1 MLYYA
6 TKEDRCVK
14 KIDKYRFI
22 PSVTMIL
29 LILTI
34 VSFNLNKVQSAVDKT
49 YYALSHQCSWLFIG
63 ANIAAFIFSIWVA
76 FGKYKDIKLGGASAK
91 PEYGTFSWISMM
103 FTTSCSA
110 GLIVFGFV
118 ETIIYASAPPFEIE
132 PFSLKAYEQAMAYTH
147 YHWGIN
153 AWSLYVPA
161 SIAIGYML
169 YNRGETTVSMSAACK
184 SVLKKNNNG
193 VLGCIID
200 VIGTFGAVVAPVT
213 SMGLGMPLLTI
224 LIQEIWGIGDEYTTV
239 IQAAILIIWI
249 AIFGTSVYLGLGK
262 GIKNLSNV
270 NVVFAFS
277 FMAIVGIF
285 LVGPFEILKSEVN
298 TLGNYTADFVRM
310 ITYTDP
316 YGDGDFVGG
325 WTVWYWAW
333 LIVYMPLM
341 GVFNARISKGR
352 TLKQIALGQMVFCSL
367 GCWVAM
373 MTLGNYSIKLQQN
386 GINIASIL
394 NNEGQPAAILAIVKT
409 MPAPR
414 FVMVSV
420 AVLCFIFMATT
431 VDSSSFVT
439 AETTIKHNSSD
450 EHAPRIIRIFWAG
463 ITCIITFILLQ
474 VGGFNAVQMLALL
487 VGLPLAILMFVVIIS
502 TYKMLKQDC

>member
-1 MLYYA
+1 
-6 TKEDRCVK
+6 
-14 KIDKYRFI
+14 
-22 PSVTMIL
+22 
-29 LILTI
+29 
-34 VSFNLNKVQSAVDKT
+34 
-49 YYALSHQCSWLFIG
+49 
-63 ANIAAFIFSIWVA
+63 
-76 FGKYKDIKLGGASAK
+76 
-91 PEYGTFSWISMM
+91 MM

-262 GIKNLSNV
+262 GIKNLSNI
-270 NVVFAFS
+270 NVVFAF
-277 FMAIVGIF
+277 F
-285 LVGPFEILKSEVN
+285 L
-298 TLGNYTADFVRM
+298 
-310 ITYTDP
+310 
-316 YGDGDFVGG
+316 
-325 WTVWYWAW
+325 W
-333 LIVYMPLM
+333 L
-341 GVFNARISKGR
+341 
-352 TLKQIALGQMVFCSL
+352 
-367 GCWVAM
+367 
-373 MTLGNYSIKLQQN
+373 
-386 GINIASIL
+386 
-394 NNEGQPAAILAIVKT
+394 
-409 MPAPR
+409 
-414 FVMVSV
+414 
-420 AVLCFIFMATT
+420 
-431 VDSSSFVT
+431 
-439 AETTIKHNSSD
+439 
-450 EHAPRIIRIFWAG
+450 
-463 ITCIITFILLQ
+463 
-474 VGGFNAVQMLALL
+474 
-487 VGLPLAILMFVVIIS
+487 
-502 TYKMLKQDC
+502 

>member
-6 TKEDRCVK
+6 TKEGRCVK

-262 GIKNLSNV
+262 GIKNLSNI
-270 NVVFAFS
+270 NVVFAF
-277 FMAIVGIF
+277 F
-285 LVGPFEILKSEVN
+285 L
-298 TLGNYTADFVRM
+298 
-310 ITYTDP
+310 
-316 YGDGDFVGG
+316 
-325 WTVWYWAW
+325 W
-333 LIVYMPLM
+333 L
-341 GVFNARISKGR
+341 
-352 TLKQIALGQMVFCSL
+352 
-367 GCWVAM
+367 
-373 MTLGNYSIKLQQN
+373 
-386 GINIASIL
+386 
-394 NNEGQPAAILAIVKT
+394 
-409 MPAPR
+409 
-414 FVMVSV
+414 
-420 AVLCFIFMATT
+420 
-431 VDSSSFVT
+431 
-439 AETTIKHNSSD
+439 
-450 EHAPRIIRIFWAG
+450 
-463 ITCIITFILLQ
+463 
-474 VGGFNAVQMLALL
+474 
-487 VGLPLAILMFVVIIS
+487 
-502 TYKMLKQDC
+502 

>member
-1 MLYYA
+1 M
-6 TKEDRCVK
+6 K

-22 PSVTMIL
+22 PSVTMII

-110 GLIVFGFV
+110 RLIVFGFV

-262 GIKNLSNV
+262 GIKNLSNI

-316 YGDGDFVGG
+316 YGNGDFVGG

-414 FVMVSV
+414 FIMVSV

-431 VDSSSFVT
+431 VDSSSFVA

-502 TYKMLKQDC
+502 TYKMLKQDY